1 MDVQDYLR
9 TFAQP
14 WKALLEERL
23 GGASP
28 ELAALV
34 RPLLKEPRDY
44 REREEREVTLT
55 DFLHGSSEAQ
65 QLELAALLFPQSAD
79 TAQRTI
85 NALLTRHPYP
95 ESYARRAF
103 RAPGERVQ
111 AVRAASWLMVAWQ
124 ATRDYPQNMEWFAV
138 HAGLLNAW
146 NSHSLGLLI
155 GQAVSDG
162 DAAVFQILR
171 DTASTQHAVARMGR
185 HVPLALLS
193 STDPDA
199 WTLAEGLLLAAQR
212 QEGLRQ
218 VILETVDEAGP
229 EPFTRILRL
238 ILQED
243 LLRFAAVLRAA
254 CVWFGLN
261 YDVSDLKVV
270 RGLLTQALVFL
281 EDGGAARTAIQ
292 GGAGVDTYL
301 ALYVLAMRDAAEA
314 AALARPLLQDA
325 DAERRMAA
333 AQFLLAAGR
342 LGQAEQAVLI
352 RDADP
357 RLAALAG
364 AMVNRWR
371 QADEASTFTFEDYLA
386 YAQRLPNAT
395 QGGEASHQP
404 LLFPWLGQLPT
415 RTDAMDTLSAVL
427 GDAHV
432 SRLAPYLG
440 QMSGDGKAHLLHKIK
455 ERHKEANPPI
465 DPSTRELL
473 LTLLQ
478 DRHSGVSQATVEVM
492 AHLTPN
498 PEEVGVIQTLLKR
511 KSADLRRGLIRLLAR
526 DAALAEAS
534 ALELLKTSNTD
545 QRQAGLQLLQE
556 VGAAPPTDF
565 TPKNVS
571 EQTLYARLT
580 EPQKLLSLEDGLG
593 LFDPAERTPFRP
605 LEVRARDYPKDVARG
620 AELLRSLD
628 ALIAANRELPLLG
641 VGYDGEQTILLGNV
655 SGWMLRPN
663 SDGVVPLAE
672 LWDGW
677 WEGRAP
683 AKSGVLTTL
692 LGRLKPGKTRPEAR
706 DGDLTRMAWALG
718 HGVIRKDTTLA
729 ELDEELDDMEDEED
743 RASIEASKAKQQL
756 LKLTLNRTLGP
767 PPTLNLQHA
776 GLLPAVLSYLRDRFY
791 SELDT
796 DLSLDA
802 WETVLSSLPR
812 DAKEVHHSRYSWLTQ
827 DPRELFS
834 FLNHGLPVL
843 KLPDEPLHRYWTIS
857 LYQNAAFANLPQW
870 RPSTWLLLRA
880 HERGWANRTDLLD
893 QLIGRS
899 PKPEGRSS
907 HHNFNDL
914 SEYTR
919 RKLRDDLPTTPEW
932 LSAVDEVRARVLEVE
947 VARGDLET
955 PATQP
960 ALALQSAAGADLP
973 LRLLAG
979 LGRNPLKRG
988 YQGRNESRDVTFSHL
1003 IRVSF
1008 PAPQDTPVTFARLVQ
1023 DFKLADARLL
1033 DLAMFAPQWADLVAA
1048 TLGWEGLRS
1057 GVYWLHAHTKE
1068 SNWSV
1073 PQDIRD
1079 SWEAEIAERTP
1090 LSAGDLTEGAV
1101 DVAWFR
1107 QMSKAL
1113 GKERF
1118 AALLNAAKYASSSGG
1133 HKRAEL
1139 FARAILGELAED
1151 DLRARIHEKRNQD
1164 AVRALGLLP
1173 LSRAKAKLAKELEG
1187 RYRVLSDFRR
1197 GARQFGAQRQASERL
1212 AADIGMQNLA
1222 RSAGYSDPQRLTWAM
1237 EARMAPDWQ
1246 ATVTE
1251 GGVTLGIDITP
1262 AGEASLTLRRGE
1274 KPLKT
1279 LPPALKKNPEVVALR
1294 AAVAEL
1300 KATRGRMRAA
1310 LEEAMVRGDFFTPQE
1325 LTDLGCHPVI
1335 APMLGGLLWVLNES
1349 TVGWW
1354 REGQLQTRDG
1364 PQDLGEQSLRLA
1376 HPHDLYLSGQWPA
1389 FQQEI
1394 MEGGLTQP
1402 FKQAF
1407 REYYPLTAAEGNGAV
1422 RSQRYAGHHV
1432 QPGKAAALF
1441 KARGWVTVPEEGVRK
1456 TFHHEGLNVWVD
1468 TSVGYGTPN
1477 EVEGAAINAVY
1488 FARQDETDG
1497 LGRARLVPLSEVPPR
1512 VLSETLR
1519 DLDLVVGV
1527 AHVGGVDP
1535 EASLSTVDMRTDLL
1549 RETLRLLKL
1558 GNVRLENS
1566 HALVA
1571 GQYANYTV
1579 HLGSGTVHRMPGGF
1593 LCVIPVHNQHAG
1605 RLFLPFADPDPKTA
1619 EVISKVLLLAEDK
1632 KIQDPT
1638 STLR

>member
-1 MDVQDYLR
+1 MMDVQDYLR
-9 TFAQP
+9 SFEQP
-14 WKALLEERL
+14 WKAPLEERL
-23 GGASP
+23 RAASP
-28 ELAALV
+28 PLNELV
-34 RPLLKEPRDY
+34 RSLIKEPRDY
-44 REREEREVTLT
+44 RERERREVALA
-55 DFLHGSSEAQ
+55 DFLHGSTEADQ
-65 QLELAALLFPQSAD
+65 SELAALLFPQLPE

-124 ATRDYPQNMEWFAV
+124 ATRDYPQNLEWFAV
-138 HAGLLNAW
+138 HAGLLNSW
-146 NSHSLGLLI
+146 SSHNLGLLL

-162 DAAVFQILR
+162 SAPVLQILR
-171 DTASTQHAVARMGR
+171 DTASTQHPVARMGR

-193 STDPDA
+193 SIDPAA
-199 WTLAEGLLLAAQR
+199 WALAEGLLLAAQR

-229 EPFTRILRL
+229 EPFARMLRL

-261 YDVSDLKVV
+261 YDVTDLKVV
-270 RGLLTQALVFL
+270 RGLLTRALSFL
-281 EDGGAARTAIQ
+281 EDAEAARTAVR
-292 GGAGVDTYL
+292 GGSGVDAYL

-314 AALARPLLQDA
+314 AGLARPLLQDTNP
-325 DAERRMAA
+325 ERRMAA

-342 LGQAEQAVLI
+342 LDQAGQAALI
-352 RDADP
+352 RDPDP

-364 AMVNRWR
+364 GMVNRWS
-371 QADEASTFTFEDYLA
+371 QPDEAPTFTFEDYLA
-386 YAQRLPNAT
+386 YAQRLPDSIRS
-395 QGGEASHQP
+395 GESSHQP
-404 LLFPWLGQLPT
+404 LLFPWLGHLPA
-415 RTDAMDTLSAVL
+415 RAEAVDTLSAVL
-427 GDAHV
+427 GDTHI

-440 QMSGDGKAHLLHKIK
+440 QMSGDGKTYVLKKI
-455 ERHKEANPPI
+455 EQRHKENVQPI
-465 DPSTRELL
+465 DTATRELL

-478 DRHSGVSQATVEVM
+478 DRNSGVSQATVEVM

-498 PEEVGVIQTLLKR
+498 PGEIGAEEVGVIQTLLKR

-534 ALELLKTSNTD
+534 ALELLRASNTD

-556 VGAAPPTDF
+556 VGAAPPADF
-565 TPKNVS
+565 EPRNVS

-580 EPQKLLSLEDGLG
+580 EPGEQLSLDDGLG
-593 LFDPAERTPFRP
+593 LFDPAERTPFTP
-605 LEVRARDYPKDVARG
+605 LEVRERDYPQEVQRG
-620 AELLRSLD
+620 AELLQSLD
-628 ALIAANRELPLLG
+628 ALIAANRETPLLG

-663 SDGVVPLAE
+663 SEGAMPLAE

-677 WEGRAP
+677 WEGRADP
-683 AKSGVLTTL
+683 Q
-692 LGRLKPGKTRPEAR
+692 
-706 DGDLTRMAWALG
+706 DGDLTRMGWTLG
-718 HGVIRKDTTLA
+718 HYVARKDTTTA
-729 ELDEELDDMEDEED
+729 ELENELDADAAEDLDDDEDEEEVQ
-743 RASIEASKAKQQL
+743 ATLQFNEARQHL
-756 LKLTLNRTLGP
+756 LRQTLHRTLGP
-767 PPTLNLQHA
+767 LAALWLEHA
-776 GLLPAVLSYLRDRFY
+776 DLLRAVHSYLLDRFRGG
-791 SELDT
+791 LDT
-796 DLSLDA
+796 TLALDA
-802 WETVLSSLPR
+802 WETALAYLPQDAQVLEHPDYTWRS
-812 DAKEVHHSRYSWLTQ
+812 E
-827 DPRELFS
+827 DPRSLLS
-834 FLNHGLPVL
+834 PLRGNLPIYSQSDDVL
-843 KLPDEPLHRYWTIS
+843 QRYWRIT
-857 LYQNAAFANLPQW
+857 LYQNAAFPNLPRW
-870 RPSTWLLLRA
+870 RPDTRLLLLA
-880 HERGWANRTDLLD
+880 YGRGWVGRTDLLD
-893 QLIGRS
+893 QLIGR
-899 PKPEGRSS
+899 PPETQDRSS
-907 HHNFNDL
+907 HNNFNDL
-914 SEYTR
+914 GEYTR
-919 RKLRDDLPTTPEW
+919 HKLRDNLPTHPDW
-932 LSAVDEVRARVLEVE
+932 LAAVDEVRARVLEVE
-947 VARGDLET
+947 VTRGDLET

-960 ALALQSAAGADLP
+960 ALALQSASGAALP

-979 LGRNPLKRG
+979 LGKNPLKRG

-1008 PAPQDTPVTFARLVQ
+1008 PAPQDTHATFTALVN

-1033 DLAMFAPQWADLVAA
+1033 DLAMFAPQWADSVAA
-1048 TLGWEGLRS
+1048 ALGWKGLRS

-1107 QMSKAL
+1107 QMNKAL

-1118 AALLNAAKYASSSGG
+1118 VALLEAAKYASSSGG

-1151 DLRARIHEKRNQD
+1151 DLRARIADKRNQD

-1173 LSRAKAKLAKELEG
+1173 LSRAKAKQARELES
-1187 RYRVLSDFRR
+1187 RYRLLSDFRR
-1197 GARQFGAQRQASERL
+1197 AAKQFGAQRQASERL

-1222 RSAGYSDPQRLTWAM
+1222 RSAGYSDPQRLMWAM

-1246 ATVTE
+1246 ATVTAE
-1251 GGVTLGIDITP
+1251 GVTLGIDMTP
-1262 AGEASLTLRRGE
+1262 QGEASLTLRRGE

-1279 LPPALKKNPEVVALR
+1279 LPPALKKNPEVIALR
-1294 AAVAEL
+1294 AAVTEL
-1300 KATRGRMRAA
+1300 KATRGRMRTA

-1325 LTDLGCHPVI
+1325 LTDLGRHPVI
-1335 APMLGGLLWVLNES
+1335 SPMLGSLLWVLNEHA
-1349 TVGWW
+1349 VGWW
-1354 REGQLQTRDG
+1354 QGGQLQTHDG
-1364 PQDLGEQSLRLA
+1364 PQDIGEQAVRLA
-1376 HPHDLYLSGQWPA
+1376 HPHDLYLSGHWSA
-1389 FQQEI
+1389 FQQQI

-1407 REYYPLTAAEGNGAV
+1407 REYYPLTAAEQGGAL

-1441 KARGWVTVPEEGVRK
+1441 KARGWVTVADEGVRK

-1477 EVEGAAINAVY
+1477 EVEGAALNAVY
-1488 FARQDETDG
+1488 FVRQDETDE
-1497 LGRARLVPLSEVPPR
+1497 LGRARLVPLTEVPPR

-1527 AHVGGVDP
+1527 AHVGGVDS

-1566 HALVA
+1566 HALIA

-1619 EVISKVLLLAEDK
+1619 EVISKVLLLAEDR

-1638 STLR
+1638 ILEQLR

>member
-1 MDVQDYLR
+1 MEVQDDLR
-9 TFAQP
+9 SFQQP
-14 WKALLEERL
+14 WKAPLEERL
-23 GGASP
+23 RAALP
-28 ELAALV
+28 ELAGLI
-34 RPLLKEPRDY
+34 RPLLKESRDY
-44 REREEREVTLT
+44 REREQREAALI
-55 DFLHGSSEAQ
+55 DYLHGSTESEQ
-65 QLELAALLFPQSAD
+65 HNLAALLFPQFPE

-85 NALLTRHPYP
+85 DALLIRHPYTQGY
-95 ESYARRAF
+95 ERRAF

-111 AVRAASWLMVAWQ
+111 AVRAASWLMAVWQ
-124 ATRDYPQNMEWFAV
+124 VTRDYPQDLEWFAV

-146 NSHSLGLLI
+146 ESQSLGLLL
-155 GQAVSDG
+155 GQAISDH
-162 DAAVFQILR
+162 DAGVFQILR
-171 DTASTQHAVARMGR
+171 DTASTQHPVARMGR

-193 STDPDA
+193 STDPEA
-199 WTLAEGLLLAAQR
+199 WILAEGQLLAAQR

-218 VILETVDEAGP
+218 VILETVDEAGL
-229 EPFTRILRL
+229 EAFTRMLRL

-261 YDVSDLKVV
+261 YDVSELKVV
-270 RGLLTQALVFL
+270 RGLLTRALTFL
-281 EDGGAARTAIQ
+281 EDTEAARAAIRE
-292 GGAGVDTYL
+292 GSGVDAYL
-301 ALYVLAMRDAAEA
+301 ALYILAMRDAAGA
-314 AALARPLLQDA
+314 AELAHPIMHDA
-325 DAERRMAA
+325 DPERRMAA
-333 AQFLLAAGR
+333 AQFLLASGR
-342 LGQAEQAVLI
+342 LEDTARAALI
-352 RDADP
+352 RDTDP
-357 RLAALAG
+357 RLATLAG
-364 AMVNRWR
+364 QLVSRWHQPD
-371 QADEASTFTFEDYLA
+371 QAPTFTFEEYLA
-386 YAQRLPNAT
+386 YAQRLPA
-395 QGGEASHQP
+395 EASHQP
-404 LLFPWLGQLPT
+404 LLFPWLGQLSA
-415 RTDAMDTLSAVL
+415 RAEAMNNLSAVL
-427 GDAHV
+427 GDAHI
-432 SRLAPYLG
+432 SHLAPYLG
-440 QMSGDGKAHLLHKIK
+440 QMSSDGKTYVLRKIGQ
-455 ERHKEANPPI
+455 RHKENVQPI
-465 DPSTRELL
+465 DATTHDLL

-478 DRHSGVSQATVEVM
+478 DRNSSVSQATVEVM

-498 PEEVGVIQTLLKR
+498 PEEVSVIQTLLKR
-511 KSADLRRGLIRLLAR
+511 KSADLRRGLIHLLAR
-526 DAALAEAS
+526 DAALTETS
-534 ALELLKTSNTD
+534 ALELLKTSNTE

-556 VGAAPPTDF
+556 VGAAPPTEF

-580 EPQKLLSLEDGLG
+580 EPEGQLSLDNGLG
-593 LFDPAERTPFRP
+593 LFDPVALTRFEP
-605 LEVRARDYPKDVARG
+605 LEIRERDYPRDVQRG

-628 ALIAANRELPLLG
+628 ALIAANRERPLVG
-641 VGYDGEQTILLGNV
+641 VGYDGEQTVLLGNV

-663 SDGVVPLAE
+663 SDGAMPLAE

-677 WEGRAP
+677 WEGRP
-683 AKSGVLTTL
+683 N
-692 LGRLKPGKTRPEAR
+692 PQ
-706 DGDLTRMAWALG
+706 DGDLTRLGWTLG
-718 HGVIRKDTTLA
+718 HYAARKDTTPA
-729 ELDEELDDMEDEED
+729 ELETELAVDDLDDLDDDTDEQEIQ
-743 RASIEASKAKQQL
+743 ATLEFNEARQHL
-756 LKLTLNRTLGP
+756 LRQTLHRTLGP
-767 PPTLNLQHA
+767 LATLWLEHA
-776 GLLPAVLSYLRDRFY
+776 DLLRAVQSYLMDKFRA
-791 SELDT
+791 ELDT
-796 DLSLDA
+796 SLALDA
-802 WETVLSSLPR
+802 WETALAYLPQGTPMLKHPEYVWR
-812 DAKEVHHSRYSWLTQ
+812 SE
-827 DPRELFS
+827 DPRSLLWPLRGNMAVYS
-834 FLNHGLPVL
+834 QPDDVL
-843 KLPDEPLHRYWTIS
+843 QQYWRIT
-857 LYQNAAFANLPQW
+857 LYQNAAFPQLPRW
-870 RPSTWLLLRA
+870 RPDTRLLMLA
-880 HERGWANRTDLLD
+880 YERGWATRTDLMD
-893 QLIGRS
+893 QLIGKRTER
-899 PKPEGRSS
+899 EGYHSG
-907 HHNFNDL
+907 NDFNDL
-914 SEYTR
+914 SDYTR
-919 RKLRDDLPTTPEW
+919 RKLRDGLPTTPDW
-932 LSAVDEVRARVLEVE
+932 TAAVDEIRARVLEVE
-947 VARGDLET
+947 VTRGDLET

-960 ALALQSAAGADLP
+960 ALALQSAAGAALP

-979 LGRNPLKRG
+979 LGKNPLKRG

-1008 PAPQDTPVTFARLVQ
+1008 PAPSDTPALFAALVN

-1048 TLGWEGLRS
+1048 SLGWQGLRS

-1090 LSAGDLTEGAV
+1090 LSASDLTEGAV
-1101 DVAWFR
+1101 DVAWFK
-1107 QMSKAL
+1107 QMHKAL

-1118 AALLNAAKYASSSGG
+1118 AALLDAAKYASSSGG

-1151 DLRARIHEKRNQD
+1151 DLLARIHDKRNQD
-1164 AVRALGLLP
+1164 AVRALGLLL
-1173 LSRAKAKLAKELEG
+1173 LSRAKARLFKELEG
-1187 RYRVLSDFRR
+1187 RYRALSDFRR
-1197 GARQFGAQRQASERL
+1197 GAKQFGAQRQASERL

-1246 ATVTE
+1246 ATVTAD
-1251 GGVTLGIDITP
+1251 GMTLGIELTP
-1262 AGEASLTLRRGE
+1262 QGEASLILRRGE

-1279 LPPALKKNPEVVALR
+1279 LPPALKKNPEVIVLR
-1294 AAVAEL
+1294 AAITEL

-1325 LTDLGCHPVI
+1325 LTDLGRHPVI
-1335 APMLGGLLWVLNES
+1335 APMLGSLLWVLDEQ

-1354 REGQLQTRDG
+1354 QGGQLQTPAG
-1364 PQDLGEQSLRLA
+1364 PQDIGEQSLRLA
-1376 HPHDLYLSGQWPA
+1376 HPHDLYLSGQWPT
-1389 FQQEI
+1389 FQQQI

-1407 REYYPLTAAEGNGAV
+1407 REYYPLTAAEAGGAL

-1441 KARGWVTVPEEGVRK
+1441 KVRGWVTVPEEGVRK

-1477 EVEGAAINAVY
+1477 EVEGAALNAVY
-1488 FARQDETDG
+1488 FVRQDETDE

-1535 EASLSTVDMRTDLL
+1535 EASLSTVEMRGDLL

-1566 HALVA
+1566 HALIA

-1638 STLR
+1638 ILEQLR

>member
-9 TFAQP
+9 TFQQP
-14 WKALLEERL
+14 WKAPLEERL
-23 GGASP
+23 SGASP

-44 REREEREVTLT
+44 REREGREVTLA
-55 DFLHGSSEAQ
+55 DFLHGSSEAHQ
-65 QLELAALLFPQSAD
+65 RELAALLFPQSAD

-138 HAGLLNAW
+138 HAGLLDAW
-146 NSHSLGLLI
+146 NSHSLGLLL
-155 GQAVSDG
+155 GQALSDG

-171 DTASTQHAVARMGR
+171 DTASTGHPVARMGR

-193 STDPDA
+193 STDPEA
-199 WTLAEGLLLAAQR
+199 WALAEGLLLAAQR

-229 EPFTRILRL
+229 EPFARMLRL

-261 YDVSDLKVV
+261 YDVSDLRVV
-270 RGLLTQALVFL
+270 RGLLTRALAFL
-281 EDGGAARTAIQ
+281 EDSGAARTAVQ
-292 GGAGVDTYL
+292 NGSGVDAYL
-301 ALYVLAMRDAAEA
+301 ALYILAMRDTSGATE
-314 AALARPLLQDA
+314 LARPLLHDA

-342 LGQAEQAVLI
+342 LAQAEQAALI
-352 RDADP
+352 GDP
-357 RLAALAG
+357 DSRLAALAG
-364 AMVNRWR
+364 GMVSRWTHLD
-371 QADEASTFTFEDYLA
+371 QSSGLTFEDYLS
-386 YAQRLPNAT
+386 YAQRLPT
-395 QGGEASHQP
+395 EVGHQP
-404 LLFPWLGQLPT
+404 LLFPWLGQLPA
-415 RTDAMDTLSAVL
+415 RVEAMDSLIAVL
-427 GDAHV
+427 GEAHI
-432 SRLAPYLG
+432 SRLVPYLG
-440 QMSGDGKAHLLHKIK
+440 QMSGDGKVSVLRKI
-455 ERHKEANPPI
+455 EQRHKENVQPI
-465 DPSTRELL
+465 DTPTRDML

-478 DRHSGVSQATVEVM
+478 DRNSGVSQATVEVM

-526 DAALAEAS
+526 DAALAETS
-534 ALELLKTSNTD
+534 ALELLKTTNTD

-556 VGAAPPTDF
+556 VGAAPPADF
-565 TPKNVS
+565 APKNVS

-580 EPQKLLSLEDGLG
+580 EPGAQMSLDDGLG
-593 LFDPAERTPFRP
+593 LFDPAERTPFGP
-605 LEVRARDYPKDVARG
+605 LEIHERDYPQDVQRG
-620 AELLRSLD
+620 ADLLQSLD

-641 VGYDGEQTILLGNV
+641 VGYDGEQTILLGNL
-655 SGWMLRPN
+655 SGWMLRLN
-663 SDGVVPLAE
+663 SDGVMPLAE

-677 WEGRAP
+677 WAGRVD
-683 AKSGVLTTL
+683 AK
-692 LGRLKPGKTRPEAR
+692 
-706 DGDLTRMAWALG
+706 DGDLTRMGWTLG
-718 HGVIRKDTTLA
+718 HYVARKDTTTA
-729 ELDEELDDMEDEED
+729 ELETELAGNDEDDEGDEDEQEVQ
-743 RASIEASKAKQQL
+743 ATLEFNEARQQVL
-756 LKLTLNRTLGP
+756 RQTLHRTLGP
-767 PPTLNLQHA
+767 LAALWLEHA
-776 GLLPAVLSYLRDRFY
+776 DLLRAVHTYLVSRFRD
-791 SELDT
+791 ELDT
-796 DLSLDA
+796 TLALDA
-802 WETVLSSLPR
+802 WETALTYLPR
-812 DAKEVHHSRYSWLTQ
+812 DTRMLKHPEYTWRSE
-827 DPRELFS
+827 DPRSLLS
-834 FLNHGLPVL
+834 PLAARVPVYSQPEQTL
-843 KLPDEPLHRYWTIS
+843 QRYWQIS
-857 LYQNAAFANLPQW
+857 LYQNSAFPDLPRW
-870 RPSTWLLLRA
+870 RPDTRLLLLA
-880 HERGWANRTDLLD
+880 HERGWAGRTDLLD
-893 QLIGRS
+893 QLIGPR
-899 PKPEGRSS
+899 PEREGYHSG
-907 HHNFNDL
+907 NDFDDL
-914 SEYTR
+914 KEYTR
-919 RKLRDDLPTTPEW
+919 RKLRDNLPTTPEW
-932 LSAVDEVRARVLEVE
+932 LAAVDEVRARVLEVE
-947 VARGDLET
+947 VTRGDLET

-960 ALALQSAAGADLP
+960 ALALQSALGAALP

-979 LGRNPLKRG
+979 LGKNPLKRG

-1003 IRVSF
+1003 VRVSF
-1008 PAPQDTPVTFARLVQ
+1008 PAPGDTPATFAAQVQ

-1048 TLGWEGLRS
+1048 TLGWKGLRS

-1107 QMSKAL
+1107 QMNKAL

-1118 AALLNAAKYASSSGG
+1118 AALLDAAKYASSSGG

-1139 FARAILGELAED
+1139 FARAILGELEES
-1151 DLRARIHEKRNQD
+1151 DLRARIADKRNQD

-1173 LSRAKAKLAKELEG
+1173 LSRARAKLAKELEG

-1251 GGVTLGIDITP
+1251 GGVTLGIEMTP
-1262 AGEASLTLRRGE
+1262 QGEASLTLRRGE

-1279 LPPALKKNPEVVALR
+1279 LPPALKKHPEVIALR
-1294 AAVAEL
+1294 AAVTEL

-1325 LTDLGCHPVI
+1325 LNDLGRHPVI
-1335 APMLGGLLWVLNES
+1335 APMLGGLLWVLDAS

-1354 REGQLQTRDG
+1354 QDGQLKTPSG
-1364 PQDLGEQSLRLA
+1364 TQDIGEQSLRLA

-1389 FQQEI
+1389 FQQQI

-1407 REYYPLTAAEGNGAV
+1407 REYYPLTAAEGGGAV

-1477 EVEGAAINAVY
+1477 EVEGAALNAVY
-1488 FARQDETDG
+1488 FVRQDETDE
-1497 LGRARLVPLSEVPPR
+1497 LGRARLVPLTEVPPR

-1558 GNVRLENS
+1558 GNVRLEHS
-1566 HALVA
+1566 HAFIA

-1619 EVISKVLLLAEDK
+1619 EVISKVLLLAEDR

-1638 STLR
+1638 ILEQLR

>member
-9 TFAQP
+9 TFEQP
-14 WKALLEERL
+14 WKAPLEERL
-23 GGASP
+23 HAASP

-44 REREEREVTLT
+44 REREGREAGLA
-55 DFLHGSSEAQ
+55 DFLHGSSEADQ
-65 QLELAALLFPQSAD
+65 RELSALLFPQAAAP
-79 TAQRTI
+79 AQRTI
-85 NALLTRHPYP
+85 HALLTRHPYP
-95 ESYARRAF
+95 EGYARRAF

-111 AVRAASWLMVAWQ
+111 AVRAASWLMAAWQ
-124 ATRDYPQNMEWFAV
+124 ATRDYPQNVEWFAV

-146 NSHSLGLLI
+146 SSHSLGLLI

-171 DTASTQHAVARMGR
+171 DTASTGHPVARMGR

-193 STDPDA
+193 STDPEA
-199 WTLAEGLLLAAQR
+199 WALAEGLLLAAQR

-229 EPFTRILRL
+229 EPFTRLLRL
-238 ILQED
+238 ILKED

-270 RGLLTQALVFL
+270 RGLLTRALAFL
-281 EDGGAARTAIQ
+281 EDGAAARNAVQ
-292 GGAGVDTYL
+292 GSSGVEAYL

-314 AALARPLLQDA
+314 AELARPLLEDA

-342 LGQAEQAVLI
+342 LGQAEQAALI
-352 RDADP
+352 RDPDP

-364 AMVNRWR
+364 GMVNRWSPP
-371 QADEASTFTFEDYLA
+371 DEAPALTFEDYLA
-386 YAQRLPNAT
+386 YAQRLPDAARS
-395 QGGEASHQP
+395 GESAHQP
-404 LLFPWLGQLPT
+404 LLFPWLGHLPP
-415 RTDAMDTLSAVL
+415 RAEAMDTLSAVL
-427 GDAHV
+427 GDAHI
-432 SRLAPYLG
+432 SHLAPHLNA
-440 QMSGDGKAHLLHKIK
+440 MSADGKAYVLKKI
-455 ERHKEANPPI
+455 EQRHKAQIQPI
-465 DPSTRELL
+465 DVPTRELL

-478 DRHSGVSQATVEVM
+478 DRNSGVSQATVEVM

-498 PEEVGVIQTLLKR
+498 PEEVGVIQSLLRR

-534 ALELLKTSNTD
+534 ALELLRTSNTD

-556 VGAAPPTDF
+556 VGAAPPADF
-565 TPKNVS
+565 APKNVS

-580 EPQKLLSLEDGLG
+580 DPEEQLTLEDGLG
-593 LFDPAERTPFRP
+593 LFDPAERTTSGP

-641 VGYDGEQTILLGNV
+641 VGYDGEQTTLLGNV

-663 SDGVVPLAE
+663 SDGAMPLAE

-677 WEGRAP
+677 WAGRAG
-683 AKSGVLTTL
+683 AQ
-692 LGRLKPGKTRPEAR
+692 
-706 DGDLTRMAWALG
+706 DGDLTRMGWALG
-718 HGVIRKDTTLA
+718 HYVARKDTTAA
-729 ELDEELDDMEDEED
+729 ELDAELEADDLDDLDDDEDAEEIQ
-743 RASIEASKAKQQL
+743 ATLEFNEARQHL
-756 LKLTLNRTLGP
+756 LRQTLHRTLGP
-767 PPTLNLQHA
+767 LAALWLEHA
-776 GLLPAVLSYLRDRFY
+776 DLLRAVHAYLLDRFRGG
-791 SELDT
+791 LDT
-796 DLSLDA
+796 TLALDA
-802 WETVLSSLPR
+802 WETALAYLPQDAQVLKHPESTWRS
-812 DAKEVHHSRYSWLTQ
+812 E
-827 DPRELFS
+827 DPRSLLS
-834 FLNHGLPVL
+834 PLRGNLPIYRQPDDVL
-843 KLPDEPLHRYWTIS
+843 QRFWRVS
-857 LYQNAAFANLPQW
+857 LYQNAAFPNLPRW
-870 RPSTWLLLRA
+870 RPDTGLLLLA
-880 HERGWANRTDLLD
+880 FERGWAGQTDLLD
-893 QLIGRS
+893 QLIGPRTER
-899 PKPEGRSS
+899 EGYFSG
-907 HHNFNDL
+907 NDFGDL
-914 SEYTR
+914 NEYTR
-919 RKLRDDLPTTPEW
+919 RKLRDHLPTHPDW
-932 LSAVDEVRARVLEVE
+932 LAAVDTVRARVLEVE
-947 VARGDLET
+947 VTRGDLET

-960 ALALQSAAGADLP
+960 ALALQSASGAALA

-1008 PAPQDTPVTFARLVQ
+1008 PAPGDTPATFAALVK
-1023 DFKLADARLL
+1023 DFKLTDARLL

-1048 TLGWEGLRS
+1048 TLGWKGLRS

-1079 SWEAEIAERTP
+1079 AWEAEIAERTP

-1107 QMSKAL
+1107 GMNKAL

-1118 AALLNAAKYASSSGG
+1118 AALLDAAKYASSSGG

-1151 DLRARIHEKRNQD
+1151 ELRARIHDKRNQD

-1173 LSRAKAKLAKELEG
+1173 LSRARAKAAKELED

-1197 GARQFGAQRQASERL
+1197 GATQFGAQRQASERL

-1246 ATVTE
+1246 ATVTAD
-1251 GGVTLGIDITP
+1251 GVTLGIEMTP
-1262 AGEASLTLRRGE
+1262 QGEASLTLRRGE

-1279 LPPALKKNPEVVALR
+1279 LPPALKKKPEVVALR
-1294 AAVAEL
+1294 AAVTEL

-1325 LTDLGCHPVI
+1325 LTDLGRHPVI
-1335 APMLGGLLWVLNES
+1335 APMLDSLLWVLDES
-1349 TVGWW
+1349 TLGW
-1354 REGQLQTRDG
+1354 RQGGQLQTPSG
-1364 PQDLGEQSLRLA
+1364 PQDIGEQSLRLA
-1376 HPHDLYLSGQWPA
+1376 HPHDLYQSGQWPA
-1389 FQQEI
+1389 FQQQI

-1407 REYYPLTAAEGNGAV
+1407 REYYPLTAAEGHGAL
-1422 RSQRYAGHHV
+1422 RSGRYAGHHV

-1468 TSVGYGTPN
+1468 TAVGYGTPN
-1477 EVEGAAINAVY
+1477 EVEGAALNAVY
-1488 FARQDETDG
+1488 FVRQDETDE
-1497 LGRARLVPLSEVPPR
+1497 LGRARLVPLTEVPPR

-1535 EASLSTVDMRTDLL
+1535 EASLSTVEMRTDLL
-1549 RETLRLLKL
+1549 RETLRLLGL
-1558 GNVRLENS
+1558 GNVRLEHS
-1566 HALVA
+1566 HALIA

-1619 EVISKVLLLAEDK
+1619 EVISKVLLLADDK

-1638 STLR
+1638 ILEQLR